1 MIAEALEKQLRLALP
16 NEKEVDNA
24 VQRLQLDAEYVQDAM
39 TAFINDSIL
48 LGVDVGNQE
57 INVFYGEEKALDDI
71 DLGGV
76 AGDAIGWVT
85 ERVQT
90 LMQEL
95 NQTSRETLTK
105 MITQWKDNNLP
116 FSELIATLEKAG
128 WGFDPRRAKMIAV
141 TEATRAF
148 NKGKLMMAAAS
159 TLTVHKRWITRGDE
173 RVCPICAKLGTMRFR
188 VGEGISLGAD
198 FEHPGGTGA
207 AAQFAGEL
215 FMQPPAHPNCGC
227 KIRLVALGLAV
238 PFTGTGPYN

>member
-24 VQRLQLDAEYVQDAM
+24 VQRLQLGAEYVQDAM
-39 TAFINDSIL
+39 TAFINESIL

-57 INVFYGEEKALDDI
+57 INVVYGEQKALDDI
-71 DLGGV
+71 DLGSV

-85 ERVQT
+85 QRVQT

-105 MITQWKDNNLP
+105 MITQWKENNLP

-141 TEATRAF
+141 TEATRGF

-159 TLTVHKRWITRGDE
+159 ALTMHKRWITRGDE
-173 RVCPICAKLGTMRFR
+173 KVCPICSKLGAMRYSA
-188 VGEGISLGAD
+188 GEGVNLNTD
-198 FEHPGGTGA
+198 FEHPGGAGA
-207 AAQFAGEL
+207 AEQFAGEL
-215 FMQPPAHPNCGC
+215 FMQPPAHPNCRC
-227 KIRLVALGLAV
+227 KIRLVVLGLPV
-238 PFTGTGPYN
+238 PFTGVG